1 MKRRRRSSEAE
12 EGEITSEAEGELID
26 LAVDSPSSS
35 HSSATLT
42 PSPSLSSNLQLAAIT
57 SPTINAAVSKPLLLP
72 DPSGKPLDF

>member
-26 LAVDSPSSS
+26 LAVDSSSD
-35 HSSATLT
+35 SSATLT